1 MNFSERAFEACKAKA
16 EELGRKLTAEEWKD
30 VVQFTFDAA
39 QAEWME
45 QASTPKIDK
54 RTQAELFNSIAM
66 ACGMNPLECTSAM
79 KKTIAVALAD
89 IRSVTPGLTPDE
101 IAKRARTYKT
111 KHRDWP
117 LTVMSL
123 AKYWGD
129 LGTND
134 MGRTYAAQVGLEPPN
149 WKETLPKLMPD
160 AEPATISY
168 MINQLGW
175 NRISASMQ
183 ETIRK
188 RCAV

>member
-1 MNFSERAFEACKAKA
+1 MTFADTAFSACAAKAK
-16 EELGRKLTAEEWKD
+16 ELGRRLNEAEWKET
-30 VVQFTFDAA
+30 VQSVYDQTLAEAA
-39 QAEWME
+39 
-45 QASTPKIDK
+45 TGTKLDK
-54 RTQAELFNSIAM
+54 RTQTELFNAIAM
-66 ACGMNPLECTSAM
+66 ACGTNPLECTSAM
-79 KKTIAVALAD
+79 KRTIAVALAD
-89 IRSVTPGLTPDE
+89 IRSVSPGLTPDE

-149 WKETLPKLMPD
+149 WKETLPRLMPD

-188 RCAV
+188 NCAL

>member
-1 MNFSERAFEACKAKA
+1 MNFAERAFESCKAKA
-16 EELGRKLTAEEWKD
+16 DELGRKLSADEWKG
-30 VVQFTFDAA
+30 VVQAEYDAA
-39 QAEWME
+39 HAEWLE
-45 QASTPKIDK
+45 EANAPKLD
-54 RTQAELFNSIAM
+54 RRAQAELFNAIAM
-66 ACGMNPLECTSAM
+66 ACGTNPLECTSAM
-79 KKTIAVALAD
+79 KRTIAVALAD
-89 IRSVTPGLTPDE
+89 IRSVSPGLTPDE

-149 WKETLPKLMPD
+149 WKETLPRLMPD

-188 RCAV
+188 NCAV

>member
-1 MNFSERAFEACKAKA
+1 MNFAERAFDACKAKA
-16 EELGRKLTAEEWKD
+16 DELGRKLTAEEWKA
-30 VVQFTFDAA
+30 VIQQEYDAC
-39 QAEWME
+39 QAEWFAE
-45 QASTPKIDK
+45 AKPKIDR
-54 RTQAELFNSIAM
+54 RTQAELFNAMAM
-66 ACGMNPLECTSAM
+66 ACGMNPLEVTGTM

-101 IAKRARTYKT
+101 IAKRARVYKT

-129 LGTND
+129 LGAND
-134 MGRTYAAQVGLEPPN
+134 MGRTFAAQVGLEPPN

-175 NRISASMQ
+175 NRISPSMQ
-183 ETIRK
+183 ESIR
-188 RCAV
+188 RHCAV